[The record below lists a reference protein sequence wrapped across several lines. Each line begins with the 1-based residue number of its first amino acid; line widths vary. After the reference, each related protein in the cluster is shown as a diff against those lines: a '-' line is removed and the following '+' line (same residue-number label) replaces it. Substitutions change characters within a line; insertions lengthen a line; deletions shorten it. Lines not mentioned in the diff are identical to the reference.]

1 MELAIETLELTRRFG
16 SRTAVDHLNLR
27 VRKGTIHGFLGP
39 NGAGKST
46 TIKILAG
53 LLRADGGE
61 ARILGEMVGT
71 DNPRARQKIGYM
83 PELPK
88 FPKYLSGREL
98 LELYGRMYGIGK
110 AQLREM
116 VPRLLG
122 MVGLKGREDSKI
134 GEYSKGMQQRFG
146 LAQALLDDPEVV
158 ILDEPTVGLDPVGM
172 VEFRD
177 IVRSVARKGATV
189 FLSSHLLFEV
199 QQVCDEVTIIDHGVS
214 LASGSPQELSSRLGK
229 KATLELEVLNLT
241 DVMVEEIRKMPSV
254 EGAAREGA
262 KLTIKLSTADDAR
275 PQISRQVSAMGGVIV
290 GMIQT
295 GAGLE
300 ELFMQLVSDSEKGEA
315 R

>member
-1 MELAIETLELTRRFG
+1 MSLAIETVDLTRRFG
-16 SRTAVDHLNLR
+16 SRTAVDRLNLR

-39 NGAGKST
+39 NGAGKTT

-61 ARILGEMVGT
+61 ARVLGEKVGT
-71 DNPRARQKIGYM
+71 DNPRARQRMGYM

-88 FPKYLSGREL
+88 FPKYLTGREL
-98 LELYGRMYGIGK
+98 LDLYGRMYGIGK
-110 AQLREM
+110 ERLREM

-122 MVGLKGREDSKI
+122 TVGLREREDSKI

-177 IVRSVARKGATV
+177 IIKSVAGKGATV
-189 FLSSHLLFEV
+189 LLSSHLLYEV
-199 QQVCDEVTIIDHGVS
+199 QQVCGEVTIIDRGVC
-214 LASGSPQELSSRLGK
+214 LASGSPQELSSKLGR

-241 DVMVEEIRKMPSV
+241 DPMVEEIRKMPSV

-262 KLTIKLSTADDAR
+262 KLTIKLSTAEDAR

-290 GMIQT
+290 SMTQT
-295 GAGLE
+295 GTGLE
-300 ELFMQLVSDSEKGEA
+300 ELFMQLVSESGKGEA